1 MYFVI
6 AGGGEVGFHLAKAL
20 LEAGHE
26 TMVIESDRRRAQF
39 IEENLGSVVLNA
51 PADEGRFQVEAGC
64 QRADAVIAVTGEDPA
79 NLVICQLAK
88 WKCNVPRV
96 IARVNDPKN
105 EIVFKALGIDETIS
119 SMPSALNTIS
129 FFGSFTRAMTRGTL
143 HFHLAN
149 WQMTRFAGSSPVTAM
164 TASARWQPASTWKR
178 PSSAGALS
186 TTDPRC
192 SSMNCA
198 RRRSLSMS
206 MISCP
211 ASRSAFA
218 RWNPTSPPPAMTKY

>member
-26 TMVIESDRRRAQF
+26 IMLIESDRRRAAY
-39 IEENLGSVVLNA
+39 IEEHLGSVVLNA
-51 PADEGRFQVEAGC
+51 PADEGRFQIEAGC

-88 WKCNVPRV
+88 WKCRVPRV

-119 SMPSALNTIS
+119 STRVLMSVIEQELPSSGFLPLMPLTGSHLELIEAEIGPNGPSAGKTVHAL
-129 FFGSFTRAMTRGTL
+129 GLPRGTAIGGVVRKGSVL
-143 HFHLAN
+143 HADDDLRLEVGDRLVILAP
-149 WQMTRFAGSSPVTAM
+149 TKDEAEVRKALAG
-164 TASARWQPASTWKR
+164 
-178 PSSAGALS
+178 
-186 TTDPRC
+186 
-192 SSMNCA
+192 
-198 RRRSLSMS
+198 
-206 MISCP
+206 
-211 ASRSAFA
+211 
-218 RWNPTSPPPAMTKY
+218 

>member
-26 TMVIESDRRRAQF
+26 IMVIESDRRRAQF

-88 WKCNVPRV
+88 WKSKVPRV
-96 IARVNDPKN
+96 IARVMDPARAGWYG
-105 EIVFKALGIDETIS
+105 EQGLDTIS
-119 SMPSALNTIS
+119 PTRHAIEMFERALE
-129 FFGSFTRAMTRGTL
+129 
-143 HFHLAN
+143 
-149 WQMTRFAGSSPVTAM
+149 PE
-164 TASARWQPASTWKR
+164 PA
-178 PSSAGALS
+178 
-186 TTDPRC
+186 
-192 SSMNCA
+192 
-198 RRRSLSMS
+198 
-206 MISCP
+206 
-211 ASRSAFA
+211 
-218 RWNPTSPPPAMTKY
+218 